1 MHRGSCRRVSTQ
13 NDSQSQQHRRCNQR
27 CSSWWY
33 QNTKHHLVNPRSHSK
48 VLRFEQ
54 FTVCN
59 KNVNRCWRAAC
70 VCMRV
75 CVRVCAHACVCIHAC
90 VCVRVCMRVC
100 VCEKHNVTSIWSGA
114 VNIPECCLVSVMDLP
129 HIKYCCRWLSV
140 ISFFR
145 SFLWTWITFSF
156 FQGPLSNTERGLRLC
171 LSDWQNLVSR

>member
-90 VCVRVCMRVC
+90 VCVHVCMRVC
-100 VCEKHNVTSIWSGA
+100 VWEAQCNLHLVWCSEYTRMLFGICDGPATYQILLQVIIGDLIFQIVL
-114 VNIPECCLVSVMDLP
+114 VNLDNI
-129 HIKYCCRWLSV
+129 
-140 ISFFR
+140 
-145 SFLWTWITFSF
+145 
-156 FQGPLSNTERGLRLC
+156 
-171 LSDWQNLVSR
+171 